1 LLPNSIFYVKIEN
14 AKLIVQTMPTP
25 QLQNQNYHEKEYKS
39 LIIKALKARPQ
50 GATLPEVVV
59 ATGLPTEWADYTLRQ
74 LLNDFPAY
82 LEINAQHELVYQFD
96 FAPKEKT
103 FLENIQA
110 GIAWIFQLLWQIFT
124 FGFKFWIVLML
135 FTYLLFNAVVLLAA
149 IVGITRSGDLLEGA
163 FRLFGGGVQEL
174 WKMIWRTDKT
184 KNGVIHQVFSYV
196 FGQTQAKTDK
206 LALEKLFLRQ
216 IRQQN
221 GVLLVSDIVRLTGWS
236 VREAQNQVAK
246 LMANYQG
253 DAEVSEDGV
262 IVYKFPELSQK
273 TDSDK
278 LPKPIWERL
287 IPEIKM
293 NDNEKSVNRAI
304 MGVNAFNIVMAFV
317 STFIIQMYFF
327 EDATMPDWI
336 FGFSLVIPL
345 IFSIIFFTI
354 PLARMPFVFWQNQ
367 TIYRQ
372 NRAYQ
377 ILGEIF
383 KRLPNP
389 IYPQQFVPEIDK
401 RISQKAID
409 QTKELLNEQ
418 ALALEADSLIDM
430 GGKAYFD
437 FEQINRE
444 LAWKLGK

>member
-1 LLPNSIFYVKIEN
+1 
-14 AKLIVQTMPTP
+14 MPTP

-39 LIIKALKARPQ
+39 LIIKALKAKPQ
-50 GATLPEVVV
+50 GATLSEVVV

-82 LEINAQHELVYQFD
+82 LEINDQHELVYKFD
-96 FAPKEKT
+96 FVPKEKSLLQNLQT
-103 FLENIQA
+103 
-110 GIAWIFQLLWQIFT
+110 GIAWVFQVLWQIFT

-135 FTYLLFNAVVLLAA
+135 FTYLLFNALVLLAA

-174 WKMIWRTDKT
+174 WKMIWRTDRS

-196 FGQTQAKTDK
+196 FGQTPPQTDK
-206 LALEKLFLRQ
+206 LALEKLFLQQ
-216 IRQQN
+216 IDQQN
-221 GVLLVSDIVRLTGWS
+221 GVLLVSDIVKLSGWS
-236 VREAQNQVAK
+236 VREAQNQAAK
-246 LMANYQG
+246 LLANYQG

-262 IVYKFPELSQK
+262 IVYRFADLAQK
-273 TDSDK
+273 TAHSE
-278 LPKPIWERL
+278 PVKPIWERL
-287 IPEIKM
+287 LPTLKM

-304 MGVNAFNIVMAFV
+304 MGVNAFNIGMAFV
-317 STFIIQMYFF
+317 STFIIQLYFF
-327 EDATMPDWI
+327 EDTTMPDWLI
-336 FGFSLVIPL
+336 GFSLVIPL
-345 IFSIIFFTI
+345 VFSLIFFLI
-354 PLARMPFVFWQNQ
+354 PLGRMPFVWSENQQISRQNQ
-367 TIYRQ
+367 
-372 NRAYQ
+372 AYI

-389 IYPQQFVPEIDK
+389 IYPQKMIPEIDK

-409 QTKELLNEQ
+409 QTKELLTQQ
-418 ALALEADSLIDM
+418 AIALEANSLIDM
-430 GGKAYFD
+430 GGKPYFD